1 MMTGAR
7 AIVAMRGA
15 RFGIRVASGVLALMV
30 IAAGGIAVWYRQAWN
45 VWPGQGASG
54 RVHWCGRG
62 YESFGGPPAD
72 LAAHH
77 LAGAGPS
84 PCRGP
89 SPAAWMVTPGMPE
102 GKHQKNRLHLD
113 LRTADMS
120 TEVRRVLGPRCDPDN
135 RSGCHRRRLAHS
147 RRPRRRRLL
156 RAAADRRSASRLLGG
171 CQPGKGRFDCV
182 KA

>member
-1 MMTGAR
+1 MRRMPQLYRNGELVIVIDCSDLAR
-7 AIVAMRGA
+7 SA
-15 RFGIRVASGVLALMV
+15 RFWAGVL
-30 IAAGGIAVWYRQAWN
+30 GFTT
-45 VWPGQGASG
+45 G
-54 RVHWCGRG
+54 RVT
-62 YESFGGPPAD
+62 GGPYRSLVPQ
-72 LAAHH
+72 
-77 LAGAGPS
+77 GG
-84 PCRGP
+84 
-89 SPAAWMVTPGMPE
+89 E
-102 GKHQKNRLHLD
+102 GIEVLLQQVREEKRQKNRLHLD